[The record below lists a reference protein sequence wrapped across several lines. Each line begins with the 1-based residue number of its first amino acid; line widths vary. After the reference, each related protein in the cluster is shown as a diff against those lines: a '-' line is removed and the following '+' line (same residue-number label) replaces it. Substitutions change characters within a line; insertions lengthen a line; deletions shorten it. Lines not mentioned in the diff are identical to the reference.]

1 MKFSGFVIAAVLS
14 VICNTNQSYAQTPPG
29 FSPSSNKSLGATFA
43 GTNAALGGSVPLSE
57 TKFPPMITPVEPL
70 NVSSSHIVMMIDLD
84 TPGGASNRSLAPY
97 LHWLFTVPMGAT
109 RLSNETNSTS
119 IAQYVAP
126 GPHVGDG
133 PHRYVI
139 LLFANPSSSFTMPAS
154 FLNRNLTDLYGR
166 VIFNVNEF
174 ATEGHFQVVAATWF
188 ETERKTVAPITSA
201 ASLGSVESM
210 ALFPYTASLFIMCLV
225 SWMIM

>member
-1 MKFSGFVIAAVLS
+1 MNFSRFAIAAALS
-14 VICNTNQSYAQTPPG
+14 LICNTSQSCAQTPPG
-29 FSPSSNKSLGATFA
+29 FSPATNKSLGATFA

-57 TKFPPMITPVEPL
+57 TKIPPLITAVEPL
-70 NVSSSHIVMMIDLD
+70 NTSSSHIVMMVDLD

-97 LHWLFTVPMGAT
+97 LHWLFTVPKGVT
-109 RLSNETNSTS
+109 QLSNETNSTS

-139 LLFANPSSSFTMPAS
+139 LLFVNPSSSFTMPAS
-154 FLNRNLTDLYGR
+154 FRNRNLTDLYGR
-166 VIFNVNEF
+166 VIFDVNKF
-174 ATEGHFQVVAATWF
+174 ATEGHFDVVAATWF
-188 ETERKTVAPITSA
+188 ETERKTVVPITSA
-201 ASLGSVESM
+201 ANLDGVDSM
-210 ALFPYTASLFIMCLV
+210 ALFPYMTSLFIVGLV